1 MFVRTTHGRSAR
13 QIPLTATIAT
23 HDLKGNSGGAQE
35 KPSLSMRNGRSG
47 IRAPDG
53 VMGSW
58 PLMSTNAD
66 RLRAKSLNPLR
77 ALLPFLR
84 PYRGMMV
91 AALGALLVASVSML
105 ALPVALRQLIDHGLA
120 AKDASTIN
128 QYFIGFLAA
137 AVIFG
142 VFAALRFYLVTWLGE
157 RVVADLRSAV
167 YRRVV
172 RMDPLFYETTRVGEV
187 LSRLTT
193 DTTLVQAISG
203 VNLSI
208 ILRSSLSLIG
218 GLAML
223 GLTSAKLMGIM
234 MVLIPVV
241 VAPLIVIG
249 RRVRGLSRAS
259 QDRIADTSGLAG
271 ETLNAIQTVQAFTL
285 EDLQSERYRKA
296 VEDSFVTA
304 VRRTRLRAALTAVGI
319 TLVFAGITFVLWLAL
334 RQVLAG
340 TMTGGQLLQFLLY
353 TGFVGS
359 SAAALTEMWGEMQR
373 AAGAMERLS
382 ELLQARPTIG
392 APAHPVDLPARVAG
406 NIRFDNVTFH
416 YPSRP
421 DSAAL
426 ANFSLDVTPGET
438 IAFVGPSG
446 GGTST
451 TFQLL
456 QRFYDRDSGR
466 VLIDN
471 RRLADLRPEDI
482 RAQIGLVPQE
492 TVLFGANARENIRYG
507 RATATDAEIEAAAVA
522 AAADEFLRKLPQ
534 GYDTFLGERGTRL
547 SGGQRQ
553 RIALAR
559 AILKDPPILLL
570 DEATSSLDAES
581 ERLVQEALEK
591 LMRGRTT
598 IIIAHR
604 LATVLKAHRIVVMD
618 HGHKIAVGTH
628 AELLLQIPLYAR
640 LASLQFAQIGSDL
653 IGSDAA
659 DVVAS

>member
-1 MFVRTTHGRSAR
+1 MN
-13 QIPLTATIAT
+13 AT
-23 HDLKGNSGGAQE
+23 
-35 KPSLSMRNGRSG
+35 
-47 IRAPDG
+47 
-53 VMGSW
+53 
-58 PLMSTNAD
+58 AD
-66 RLRAKSLNPLR
+66 RPRAKSLNPLR

-84 PYRGMMV
+84 PYRAMLV
-91 AALGALLVASVSML
+91 AALGALLVASASLL

-128 QYFIGFLAA
+128 RYFFGFLAA
-137 AVIFG
+137 AVIYG
-142 VFAALRFYLVTWLGE
+142 GFAALRFYLVTWLGE
-157 RVVADLRSAV
+157 RVVADLRTAV

-172 RMDPLFYETTRVGEV
+172 RMDPMFYETTRVGEV

-208 ILRSSLSLIG
+208 VLRSTLSLVG
-218 GLAML
+218 ALVML
-223 GLTSAKLMGIM
+223 GLTSAKLTGVILVM
-234 MVLIPVV
+234 IPVV
-241 VAPLIVIG
+241 VGPLIVVG

-285 EDLQSERYRKA
+285 EELQSERYRKA
-296 VEDSFVTA
+296 VEDSFATA
-304 VRRTRLRAALTAVGI
+304 VRRTRVRAALTAVGI
-319 TLVFAGITFVLWLAL
+319 VLVFAGITFVLWLGAH
-334 RQVLAG
+334 QVVAG
-340 TMTGGQLLQFLLY
+340 TMTGGQLTQFLIYAGL
-353 TGFVGS
+353 VGS
-359 SAAALTEMWGEMQR
+359 SAAQLTEMWGEMQR

-382 ELLQARPTIG
+382 ELLEARPVIA
-392 APAHPVDLPARVAG
+392 APTHPLELPARVRG
-406 NIRFDNVTFH
+406 MIRFDNVSFH

-421 DSAAL
+421 DTAAL
-426 ANFSLDVTPGET
+426 ANFSLEVAPGET

-446 GGTST
+446 AGKST

-456 QRFYDRDSGR
+456 LRFYDPNSGR
-466 VLIDN
+466 VLIDDK
-471 RRLADLRPEDI
+471 RLADLRPEDI
-482 RAQIGLVPQE
+482 RRQIGLVPQD
-492 TVLFGANARENIRYG
+492 TVLFGASARDNIRYG
-507 RATATDAEIEAAAVA
+507 KPDATDAEIEAAAVA
-522 AAADEFLRKLPQ
+522 AAADEFLRRLPN

-581 ERLVQEALEK
+581 ERLVQQALEK

-604 LATVLKAHRIVVMD
+604 LATVLKADRIVVMD

-628 AELLLQIPLYAR
+628 AELLVHSPLYAR
-640 LASLQFAQIGSDL
+640 LASLQFALVS
-653 IGSDAA
+653 SEAVDAA
-659 DVVAS
+659 VS